1 MKKYL
6 YILLVL
12 ICLKSVSYCQMYSLC
27 GVNLLTTPNESR
39 SLFKTFALD
48 KSDYLSRT
56 YIGVNYDNVI
66 LHLSYTNTN
75 TEDTIDNDENYKL
88 TGIDR
93 IYNNSS
99 LEEWA
104 KKVYLFKLYF
114 KVEPKISVVE
124 DLTLRVASWKFVQTN
139 TIFNVIYNGS
149 KGITSEM
156 LFYALY
162 QLNPND

>member
-1 MKKYL
+1 MKKL

-12 ICLKSVSYCQMYSLC
+12 LCLKSVSYCQMYSLY
-27 GVNLLTTPNESR
+27 GVNLLTTPSESR

-56 YIGVNYDNVI
+56 YIGVNYDNVT
-66 LHLSYTNTN
+66 LHLSYMNTN

-88 TGIDR
+88 TNISR

-104 KKVYLFKLYF
+104 KKVYSFKLYF
-114 KVEPKISVVE
+114 KAEPKISVVE
-124 DLTLRVASWKFVQTN
+124 DLTLRVANWKFVQTN
-139 TIFNVIYNGS
+139 TIFNVLYNGS
-149 KGITSEM
+149 KRITSEW

-162 QLNPND
+162 QMNPNN

>member
-1 MKKYL
+1 MRKNL

-12 ICLKSVSYCQMYSLC
+12 LCLKSVSYCQMYSLY

-39 SLFKTFALD
+39 SLFKTFSLEE
-48 KSDYLSRT
+48 SGYLSRT
-56 YIGVNYDNVI
+56 YIGVNYDNVT

-93 IYNNSS
+93 YYNNSS
-99 LEEWA
+99 FEEWA

-114 KVEPKISVVE
+114 KVEPKISVLE
-124 DLTLRVASWKFVQTN
+124 DLQIRVASWKFVQTN
-139 TIFNVIYNGS
+139 TVFNVIYSES
-149 KGITSEM
+149 KRITSEM

-162 QLNPND
+162 QMNPNN